1 MTKRTGWPKQT
12 GPSLIIVGSFVF
24 RLYLSIYFM
33 ALNFSLVGVEALGK
47 FILRN
52 L

>member
-1 MTKRTGWPKQT
+1 
-12 GPSLIIVGSFVF
+12 
-24 RLYLSIYFM
+24 
-33 ALNFSLVGVEALGK
+33 LNFSLVGVEALGK